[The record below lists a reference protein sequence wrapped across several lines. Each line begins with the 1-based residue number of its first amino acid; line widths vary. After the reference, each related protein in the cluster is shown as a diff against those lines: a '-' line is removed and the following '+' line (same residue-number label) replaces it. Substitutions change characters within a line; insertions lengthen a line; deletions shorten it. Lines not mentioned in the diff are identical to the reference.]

1 MIVKAKVE
9 LNYQAI
15 AKLQE
20 SRDKV
25 MPLLMEALKTE
36 VENAQVI
43 PRDHGDLMASSG
55 AIVVKNTG
63 YLTYNTVYAR
73 RLYFHPEYNFRK
85 DKNMNA
91 RGRWLDDWIYGPKKD
106 WITNTF
112 MTMWKA
118 QAGGVIK

>member
-43 PRDHGDLMASSG
+43 PRDHGDLIASSA

-91 RGRWLDDWIYGPKKD
+91 RGRWLDEWIYGPRKE

-112 MTMWKA
+112 MTLWKA